1 MGFLK
6 NALSTRKA
14 MQKTPALDLIRELSD
29 EELHSLQDCFLG
41 IIKDVAAACERYGI
55 CYMAAGGTALGS
67 VRHKGFI
74 PWDDDVDLLMPR
86 NDLKRFLEIFDEAL
100 GDRYEIT
107 SPDSR
112 YPLESMITAVYK
124 KGTYKASLSTLDTDL
139 PKGVHIDIF
148 SIDTVP
154 LNPVIRRI
162 KGTTA
167 MGLQYIAVSTLFR
180 KLSSAKK
187 KEFFGQTAAGRI
199 NYGIRMT
206 VGTLFSFIP
215 CEKWA
220 SWFDRFVSCKKD
232 TGLWAVPTDIGH
244 YFGHI
249 MPKEVYVPP
258 TKGPFMDMEINLP
271 HDTDSYLKNQYGDY
285 MTIPPEADREKHW
298 SIGFDLGGGEGDD
311 IHE

>member
-14 MQKTPALDLIRELSD
+14 MQKTPALDFIRELSD
-29 EELHSLQDCFLG
+29 DELHALQDCFLE
-41 IIKDVAAACERYGI
+41 IIKDVADACERHGI

-67 VRHKGFI
+67 VRHRGFI

-86 NDLKRFLEIFDEAL
+86 KDLKRFLEIFDETL

-107 SPDSR
+107 SPDSK

-154 LNPVIRRI
+154 VNPVIRRI
-162 KGTTA
+162 KGTAA

-180 KLSSAKK
+180 KLSSPKK
-187 KEFFGQTAAGRI
+187 KEFFGQTGAGKV
-199 NYGIRMT
+199 NYAIRMT
-206 VGTLFSFIP
+206 VGTVFSFLP

-220 SWFDRFVSCKKD
+220 AWFDRFVSCRKD

-249 MPKEVYVPP
+249 MPKDVYVPP
-258 TKGPFMDMEINLP
+258 VKGPFEDMEINLP
-271 HDTDSYLKNQYGDY
+271 HDPDAYLKNQYGDY

-298 SIGFDLGGGEGDD
+298 SIGFDLGGGEGES
-311 IHE
+311 HE